1 MAACQSLHILN
12 PNHLFMPAVSFS
24 QLDFIVNKARET
36 QSYENKDAA
45 VDALLSFARAD
56 NPKQRIKAS
65 TILPEF
71 HEICA
76 HRKSLIHEA
85 IFDLCEDPLEH
96 VRIAG
101 YHAIVDLSKRASSVR
116 RKNADVLCQL
126 LQSGMP
132 HLFRTKLPY
141 NLFTSYRFRRS
152 QRARSR
158 PRVPQSTCPNCP
170 RDHLQHYG

>member
-1 MAACQSLHILN
+1 
-12 PNHLFMPAVSFS
+12 MPAVSFS
-24 QLDFIVNKARET
+24 QLDFIVKTARET
-36 QSYENKDAA
+36 QSPENNDAA
-45 VDALLSFARAD
+45 VDALLAFAIAD

-65 TILPEF
+65 TLLPEF

-76 HRKSLIHEA
+76 HHKSRIHEA

-132 HLFRTKLPY
+132 YPFRTPLSY
-141 NLFTSYRFRRS
+141 N
-152 QRARSR
+152 
-158 PRVPQSTCPNCP
+158 
-170 RDHLQHYG
+170 